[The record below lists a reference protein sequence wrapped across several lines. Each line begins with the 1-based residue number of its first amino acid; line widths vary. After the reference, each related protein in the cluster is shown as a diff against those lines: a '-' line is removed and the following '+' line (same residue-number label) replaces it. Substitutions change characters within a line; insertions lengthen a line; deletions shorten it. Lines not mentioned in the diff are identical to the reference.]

1 MNNNIVN
8 LINGVAN
15 KYGLT
20 TVEVNEL
27 SNRFQ
32 NDNRNIEIVQREI
45 ENMSNYFYYQHK
57 LVNVINNASPLQL
70 GKNYY
75 VTAFDTNSNMYLH
88 PVSISVINAETSE
101 VVLDNSFKGY
111 QKHTQV
117 DDIEIAIS
125 QIGNLLGFEVV
136 EEYRIYDAS
145 KSKHS
150 IVIKDLVNEDEF
162 YDLDNLKKR
171 FFKLINNGKYKKEK
185 WVDLLSNISVANNR
199 EEYKMVIDY
208 GLNLLKSLPSMT
220 EDDYNAIEKKYFD
233 MLIFDS
239 IISQSERNFK
249 DYGIICD
256 KETKRYSF
264 APLFDNVFPSILKNN
279 DVIVLNGIVC
289 NRYELIECL
298 FYNYYDKI
306 KDRVFIILNNKNKY
320 LNNIDMILKYN
331 VSYDNYNML
340 LNNIISNLNYFERLI
355 KEKEFINNNSNN
367 AGFVN
372 VLQMLI
378 GMLILVG
385 FSVAIGYLL
394 FVMQ

>member
-8 LINGVAN
+8 LINMVAG
-15 KYGLT
+15 KYVLNSI
-20 TVEVNEL
+20 EVNEL
-27 SNRFQ
+27 MQKFQ
-32 NDNRNIEIVQREI
+32 NDNRDLNVIQKAIED
-45 ENMSNYFYYQHK
+45 MALYYQYQHR
-57 LVNVINNASPLQL
+57 LLEVIKNTKPLEV

-75 VTAFDTNSNMYLH
+75 VLAFDSNSHIYLH
-88 PVSISVINAETSE
+88 PVSVTVTNADGSE
-101 VVLDNSFKGY
+101 VMVDNNFKGY

-125 QIGNLLGFEVV
+125 QVGSLLGFDIV
-136 EEYRIYDAS
+136 EEYRVYDEN
-145 KSKHS
+145 KNKHS
-150 IVIKDLVNEDEF
+150 IIIKDLINDDEF
-162 YDLDNLKKR
+162 YDVDNLKKR

-185 WVDLLSNISVANNR
+185 WVDISSNISVANNR
-199 EEYKMVIDY
+199 DDYKTVIDY

-220 EDDYNAIEKKYFD
+220 EDNYKKIEQKYFD

-256 KETKRYSF
+256 KETKSYSF

-279 DVIVLNGIVC
+279 DIIVFNGVVC

-298 FYNYYDKI
+298 FYDYYDKI
-306 KDRVFIILNNKNKY
+306 EERVSYILDNKNKY
-320 LNNIDMILKYN
+320 LNNIDVILKYN
-331 VSYDNYNML
+331 LDYTNYSML
-340 LNNIISNLNYFERLI
+340 LNNIISNLNYFEKLI
-355 KEKEFINNNSNN
+355 NEKTIINRNANN

-372 VLQMLI
+372 VVQMVF

-385 FSVAIGYLL
+385 FSVFIGYLL
-394 FVMQ
+394 FLVQ

>member
-1 MNNNIVN
+1 MNNNVEN
-8 LINGVAN
+8 LINLVAN

-20 TVEVNEL
+20 TNEINLL
-27 SNRFQ
+27 SNKFS
-32 NDNRNIEIVQREI
+32 NDNRNIEIIQREMEKI
-45 ENMSNYFYYQHK
+45 GNYYYYQHS
-57 LVNVINNASPLQL
+57 LVNMINNTKPLEI

-75 VTAFDTNSNMYLH
+75 VTAFDSNSNIYLH
-88 PVSISVINAETSE
+88 PVSISIINAETSE
-101 VVLDNSFKGY
+101 VMVDNSFKGY

-117 DDIEIAIS
+117 DDIEIAIN
-125 QIGNLLGFEVV
+125 QIGSLLGFDVV
-136 EEYRIYDAS
+136 EEYRIYDSS
-145 KSKHS
+145 KQKHS
-150 IVIKDLVNEDEF
+150 IVIKDLVNDDEF

-171 FFKLINNGKYKKEK
+171 FFKLINNGKYKKDK
-185 WVDLLSNISVANNR
+185 WVDLLSNITVANNR

-208 GLNLLKSLPSMT
+208 GLNLLKSLPSIT
-220 EDDYNAIEKKYFD
+220 EDDYKNIEKKYFD

-256 KETKRYSF
+256 KDTKRYSF

-279 DVIVLNGIVC
+279 DIIVLNGIVC

-306 KDRVFIILNNKNKY
+306 EERVSGVLNRKDKY

-331 VSYDNYNML
+331 LSYDNYNML
-340 LNNIISNLNYFERLI
+340 LNNIISNLNYFDKLI
-355 KEKEFINNNSNN
+355 KEKNIINNNANN
-367 AGFVN
+367 GGFVN
-372 VLQMLI
+372 IVQMLI

>member
-57 LVNVINNASPLQL
+57 LINVINNTSPLQL

-306 KDRVFIILNNKNKY
+306 KDRVSIILNNKNKY